1 MTTIA
6 AQGVLLD
13 IEGTTSSVSFVYD
26 VMFPFARR
34 ELEAYLENA
43 WRTPECQAAGEQ
55 IARDAGYESLAAY
68 AAYNGNVGDD
78 DAKRRAVRDEVV
90 RLMDGDVKAT
100 GLKQLQ
106 GLIWERGFQSG
117 ELLAH
122 VYDDVPPALL
132 RWNGSGLDVR
142 IYSSGSIQAP
152 KLFFGH
158 TEFGN
163 VLAQFRGHYDTTTGS
178 KREAASYTAIVAAF
192 ELQPSD
198 IVFLSDVTAE
208 LDAARSGGMQTVLVV
223 RPDNQPVEPG
233 HGHKV
238 ISSFAQ
244 LEIV

>member
-1 MTTIA
+1 MTTLA
-6 AQGVLLD
+6 VQGVLLD

-34 ELEAYLENA
+34 ELDAYLDKA
-43 WRTPECQAAGEQ
+43 WRTPECRAACAQ
-55 IARDAGYESLAAY
+55 IARDAGHESLAA
-68 AAYNGNVGDD
+68 DRD
-78 DAKRRAVRDEVV
+78 AVRDEVV
-90 RLMDGDVKAT
+90 RLMDGDIKAT
-100 GLKQLQ
+100 GLKELQ
-106 GLIWERGFQSG
+106 GLIWEHGFQSG

-142 IYSSGSIQAP
+142 IYSSGSIQAQ

-163 VLAQFRGHYDTTTGS
+163 LLPQFRGHYDTTTGP
-178 KREAASYTAIVAAF
+178 KREAGSYTAIAAAF
-192 ELQPSD
+192 ELPPSD
-198 IVFLSDVTAE
+198 VVFLSDVTAE
-208 LDAARSGGMQTVLVV
+208 LDAARTAGMQTVLVL
-223 RPDNQPVEPG
+223 RPGNKPVDEG

-244 LEIV
+244 LEFV